1 MKLLQS
7 HDARQ
12 RRVDEINARDQGECN
27 DTPGRSR
34 GSSQA
39 KTALQ
44 RWVRGGVS
52 NEFPKQPTAEIE
64 ISDLCETYRP
74 TFLNVIGPVTYQ
86 SPFLLTVEH
95 LLRPLSHRVNFMQ
108 STFPCSRQTPVS
120 ALPIFP

>member
-1 MKLLQS
+1 MRLMHAIKGNAMIRLDGAADRRKLRLLC
-7 HDARQ
+7 
-12 RRVDEINARDQGECN
+12 NAAG
-27 DTPGRSR
+27 
-34 GSSQA
+34 A
-39 KTALQ
+39 
-44 RWVRGGVS
+44 GGI
-52 NEFPKQPTAEIE
+52 EQFPKQPPAEIE
-64 ISDLCETYRP
+64 ISDLCDAYRP